1 MALSTLKAAV
11 ADTIRLYGAI
21 DRPYG
26 EVSRLHIGDVNLPAN
41 GGLGNLGIFR
51 TITWGPMKDGERI
64 PLAGETW
71 VSMVEFSKPLKAM
84 GVLSYGDSSQPGT
97 KHHNDQLKYVAS
109 RTLRTLWVKR
119 ADVEKHVEETTTY

>member
-1 MALSTLKAAV
+1 MTATRAQLDATRWHLQHGPIDLIIGADGEAAAV
-11 ADTIRLYGAI
+11 
-21 DRPYG
+21 
-26 EVSRLHIGDVNLPAN
+26 E
-41 GGLGNLGIFR
+41 LGR
-51 TITWGPMKDGERI
+51 TLDPEAVLTEDGERT